1 MLLLNSWL
9 MEISLPVLDPVTVL
23 LGFIIYF
30 CQKNLAKQKCDHR
43 APVAPLGILESIR
56 GLTGPRAPFIM
67 LDMVKAVKSDIY
79 SFSIGITVVGDPLVI
94 QEILQDKDTEKP
106 EKIYA
111 SFDFLT
117 VGTKGVFTLPN
128 IITS

>member
-1 MLLLNSWL
+1 
-9 MEISLPVLDPVTVL
+9 
-23 LGFIIYF
+23 
-30 CQKNLAKQKCDHR
+30 
-43 APVAPLGILESIR
+43 
-56 GLTGPRAPFIM
+56 M